1 MSGTVIHTLNLFNNP
16 TRAGIIMMHI
26 LMIVNRE
33 SERLSKLPKVI
44 PLYSFS
50 RAAITKHRWL
60 KQWKCIVL
68 QSWRLQVQNQCI
80 SRVGFFFLL
89 KAVSD
94 KSVPDM
100 SLCPNFPF

>member
-16 TRAGIIMMHI
+16 TRAGMIMIHI

-44 PLYSFS
+44 PLHSFS
-50 RAAITKHRWL
+50 RAAVRKHRWL

-68 QSWRLQVQNQCI
+68 QSWRLEVQNRCVG
-80 SRVGFFFLL
+80 RVFFFSS
-89 KAVSD
+89 KG
-94 KSVPDM
+94 
-100 SLCPNFPF
+100 CE